1 MEKFKSDTH
10 NCKTSK
16 HNCCDPRIFK
26 RKSIRPFRHFDNSTS
41 SYTYTYTTLPLAT
54 CQTTTKHPKNLKTY
68 AVFFTFKSVQA
79 YSANHV
85 YTRYTYTIAL
95 PSFEIKQKL
104 AIVYLTMTSFLRLQI
119 LRDVRKLTFR
129 KLCVSVLLFI
139 ATTHLN

>member
-54 CQTTTKHPKNLKTY
+54 CQTTTKHPKTY

-79 YSANHV
+79 NSANHV

-95 PSFEIKQKL
+95 LSFEIKQL
-104 AIVYLTMTSFLRLQI
+104 HF
-119 LRDVRKLTFR
+119 
-129 KLCVSVLLFI
+129 
-139 ATTHLN
+139 